1 MAYTIY
7 ANFTISEE
15 TVNMLQAPWISNCE
29 TEKSMLSFLLL
40 KQDLIYLAYQSLL
53 FSQEM
58 WSLTIRQ
65 PSWLAVAHEE
75 MWFSATDWK
84 KQMQICLI

>member
-53 FSQEM
+53 FS
-58 WSLTIRQ
+58 
-65 PSWLAVAHEE
+65 
-75 MWFSATDWK
+75 
-84 KQMQICLI
+84 